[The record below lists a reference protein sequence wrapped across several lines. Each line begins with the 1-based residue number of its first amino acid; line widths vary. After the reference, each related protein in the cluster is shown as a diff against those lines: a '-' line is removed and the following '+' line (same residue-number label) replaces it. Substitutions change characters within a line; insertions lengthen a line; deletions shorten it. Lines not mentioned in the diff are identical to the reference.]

1 MKWSVVFTGDNLTLD
16 EILSYAEAAKEAGAD
31 CLWTTGR
38 CQSKLS

>member
-16 EILSYAEAAKEAGAD
+16 KILSYAKEAKEAGAD